1 MVRIL
6 LFPFFVYFLLNGHT
20 LDADRNEPTVVI
32 SRALGM
38 LQDCLWQ
45 EADRISDWMIETMQE
60 IVNKLTRQNVRLFL
74 LCPMS
79 TLTTGN
85 TTDCDLNRRQ
95 VAAGRPELAVTSGS
109 VEEPQPRA

>member
-60 IVNKLTRQNVRLFL
+60 IVNKLNKAERTFI
-74 LCPMS
+74 
-79 TLTTGN
+79 LTMPDVH
-85 TTDCDLNRRQ
+85 TDDR
-95 VAAGRPELAVTSGS
+95 EYY
-109 VEEPQPRA
+109 